1 MKAHMF
7 KKYGVNLL
15 TAQGNGIN
23 QVYTEDAAFLG
34 EVDLSWVGF
43 GQKRILKQ
51 KSERSL

>member
-43 GQKRILKQ
+43 GQMKQ